1 MQNTEP
7 IPLPHGKP
15 HRGEQT
21 NKQTNKQCLFSTV
34 TGPLRSSRPDRSG
47 TRTPPIGGPVGS
59 RSVGDQN
66 KRVRCPHAPCP
77 THTACAHTGAY
88 FEMQHV
94 QDTYD
99 AAEASAADKRAQEQ
113 QEQLESG
120 PCFQSDTERAG
131 EAQQAMGSALQHA
144 NAAQKLPAAAAQQM
158 HPCTH
163 RDFSGTSS
171 CGCAAG
177 EAASSSMLSACSELP
192 PSLPAAPALSQAPL
206 RLAPAATASQQE
218 NTDDDFD
225 EANSRHARAHEQPA
239 PSMPL
244 LPPMPPIPPSQP
256 PPDGFPSLPLLPV
269 PVHLPVPAM
278 MMPNNPHAAA
288 LPLPSVS
295 ASSLAPEAERQL
307 ESARG
312 QHVSRA
318 DVFLARMTPPVHAGT
333 SLPSP
338 APHAPPDDARD
349 YDQRGIPLWTPP
361 WWNPSSRPM
370 TLRAEDLLR
379 DAEAARVCHVNDPVP
394 YELTRVY
401 AGRQCTR
408 PDLMGDGGRWGN
420 PFTIKIYHDAA
431 AAVFRFAV
439 CAIMDDDWIEQC
451 RTHFCEGSLVACC
464 WCRPFD
470 SPRTPCHAA
479 FIIRVAGADEEEL
492 ARHT

>member
-1 MQNTEP
+1 
-7 IPLPHGKP
+7 
-15 HRGEQT
+15 
-21 NKQTNKQCLFSTV
+21 
-34 TGPLRSSRPDRSG
+34 
-47 TRTPPIGGPVGS
+47 
-59 RSVGDQN
+59 
-66 KRVRCPHAPCP
+66 
-77 THTACAHTGAY
+77 
-88 FEMQHV
+88 
-94 QDTYD
+94 
-99 AAEASAADKRAQEQ
+99 
-113 QEQLESG
+113 
-120 PCFQSDTERAG
+120 
-131 EAQQAMGSALQHA
+131 
-144 NAAQKLPAAAAQQM
+144 
-158 HPCTH
+158 
-163 RDFSGTSS
+163 
-171 CGCAAG
+171 
-177 EAASSSMLSACSELP
+177 
-192 PSLPAAPALSQAPL
+192 
-206 RLAPAATASQQE
+206 
-218 NTDDDFD
+218 
-225 EANSRHARAHEQPA
+225 
-239 PSMPL
+239 
-244 LPPMPPIPPSQP
+244 
-256 PPDGFPSLPLLPV
+256 
-269 PVHLPVPAM
+269 
-278 MMPNNPHAAA
+278 MPNNPHAAA

-394 YELTRVY
+394 HELTRVY